1 VVGGGCIVRS
11 LRQKVRGNI
20 DPAPSRVAYRIMRL
34 LLIPRLRLIF
44 TLGFPS
50 LLIFCAT
57 LGLFINI
64 NVWENISAIKKDLK
78 LAFVERPEFMIK
90 VASIDGSSDEL
101 ANEIREILPLDF
113 PVSYFDLDIKYLHKV
128 VNEIPAVASAAIKIS
143 AGGVLQI
150 NVAEKSP
157 AFIWRKD
164 NVMSVIDETG
174 SFIRIANSRVDYP
187 KLPLVVGEAADLAVS
202 EISSLMQAN
211 EYFKDH
217 VRAFI
222 RVGERRWD
230 LILENNVRIMLPQR
244 EFLAAFDRLMLMN
257 EAGSLLSGRLSN
269 IDMRLVVRPTVR
281 VDTVSVS
288 VDPLKTNS
296 NGDL

>member
-1 VVGGGCIVRS
+1 MVGGGCIVRS

-44 TLGFPS
+44 TLGFSS

-64 NVWENISAIKKDLK
+64 NLWENISAIKKDLK

-257 EAGSLLSGRLSN
+257 EAGQLLSGRLSN

-281 VDTVSVS
+281 VDTVSV
-288 VDPLKTNS
+288 DPLKTNI

>member
-1 VVGGGCIVRS
+1 VRS

-20 DPAPSRVAYRIMRL
+20 DPAPSRIAYRIMRL
-34 LLIPRLRLIF
+34 MLIPRLRLIF
-44 TLGFPS
+44 TIGFPS

-143 AGGVLQI
+143 VGGVLQI
-150 NVAEKSP
+150 NVTEKSP

-187 KLPLVVGEAADLAVS
+187 KLPLVVGEAANLVVS

-281 VDTVSVS
+281 VDTVSV
-288 VDPLKTNS
+288 DPLRTNS

>member
-1 VVGGGCIVRS
+1 MVGGGCIVRS
-11 LRQKVRGNI
+11 LRQKVRGDI

-64 NVWENISAIKKDLK
+64 NVWENISTIKKDLK

-143 AGGVLQI
+143 AGGVMQI

-281 VDTVSVS
+281 VDTVSV
-288 VDPLKTNS
+288 DPLKTNI

>member
-1 VVGGGCIVRS
+1 MVGGGCIVRS

-20 DPAPSRVAYRIMRL
+20 DPAPSRIAYRIMRL
-34 LLIPRLRLIF
+34 MLIPRLRLIF

-143 AGGVLQI
+143 VGGVLQI
-150 NVAEKSP
+150 NVTEKSP

-187 KLPLVVGEAADLAVS
+187 KLPLVVGEAANLVVS

-244 EFLAAFDRLMLMN
+244 EFLAAFDRLTLMN

-281 VDTVSVS
+281 VDTVSV
-288 VDPLKTNS
+288 DPLRTNS

>member
-1 VVGGGCIVRS
+1 MVGGGCIVRS

-20 DPAPSRVAYRIMRL
+20 DPAPSRIAYRIMRL
-34 LLIPRLRLIF
+34 MLIPRLRLIF

-143 AGGVLQI
+143 AGGVMQI

-187 KLPLVVGEAADLAVS
+187 KLPLVVGEAANLVVS

-244 EFLAAFDRLMLMN
+244 EFLAAFDRLMLMD

-281 VDTVSVS
+281 VDTVSV
-288 VDPLKTNS
+288 DPLRTNS

>member
-1 VVGGGCIVRS
+1 MVGGGCIVRS
-11 LRQKVRGNI
+11 VRQKVRGNI
-20 DPAPSRVAYRIMRL
+20 DPAPSRIAYRIMRL

-57 LGLFINI
+57 LGLFVNI

-143 AGGVLQI
+143 VGGVLQI
-150 NVAEKSP
+150 NVTEKSP

-187 KLPLVVGEAADLAVS
+187 KLPLVVGEAANLVVS

-281 VDTVSVS
+281 VDTVSV
-288 VDPLKTNS
+288 DPLRTNS

>member
-1 VVGGGCIVRS
+1 MVGGGCIVRS

-20 DPAPSRVAYRIMRL
+20 DPAPSRIAYRIMRL
-34 LLIPRLRLIF
+34 MLIPRLRIIF

-143 AGGVLQI
+143 VGGVLQI
-150 NVAEKSP
+150 NVTEKSP

-187 KLPLVVGEAADLAVS
+187 KLPLVVGEAANLVVS

-281 VDTVSVS
+281 VDTVSV
-288 VDPLKTNS
+288 DPLRINS

>member
-1 VVGGGCIVRS
+1 MVGGGCIVRS

-20 DPAPSRVAYRIMRL
+20 DPAPSRIAYRIMRL
-34 LLIPRLRLIF
+34 MLIPRLRLIF

-143 AGGVLQI
+143 VGGVLQI
-150 NVAEKSP
+150 NVTEKSP
-157 AFIWRKD
+157 AFMWRKD

-187 KLPLVVGEAADLAVS
+187 KLPLVVGEAANLVVS

-281 VDTVSVS
+281 VDTVSV
-288 VDPLKTNS
+288 DPLRTNS

>member
-1 VVGGGCIVRS
+1 M
-11 LRQKVRGNI
+11 RQKVRGNI

-157 AFIWRKD
+157 AFIWRKG

-281 VDTVSVS
+281 VDTVSV
-288 VDPLKTNS
+288 DPLRTNS

>member
-1 VVGGGCIVRS
+1 M
-11 LRQKVRGNI
+11 RQKVRGNI

-44 TLGFPS
+44 SLGFPS

-101 ANEIREILPLDF
+101 VNEIREILPLDF

-143 AGGVLQI
+143 AGGVMQI
-150 NVAEKSP
+150 NVAEKTP

-257 EAGSLLSGRLSN
+257 EAGQLLSGRLSN

-281 VDTVSVS
+281 VDTVSV
-288 VDPLKTNS
+288 DPLKTNI

>member
-1 VVGGGCIVRS
+1 MVGGGCIVRS
-11 LRQKVRGNI
+11 LRQKVRRNI

-281 VDTVSVS
+281 VDTVSV
-288 VDPLKTNS
+288 DPLKTNI

>member
-1 VVGGGCIVRS
+1 MVGGGCIVRS

-20 DPAPSRVAYRIMRL
+20 DPAPSRIAYRIMRL
-34 LLIPRLRLIF
+34 MLIPRLRLIF

-143 AGGVLQI
+143 VGGVLQI
-150 NVAEKSP
+150 NVTEKSP

-187 KLPLVVGEAADLAVS
+187 KLPLVVGEAANLVVS

-281 VDTVSVS
+281 VDTVSV
-288 VDPLKTNS
+288 DPLRTNS
-296 NGDL
+296 SGDL

>member
-1 VVGGGCIVRS
+1 MVGGGCIVRS

-20 DPAPSRVAYRIMRL
+20 DPAPSRIAYRIMRL
-34 LLIPRLRLIF
+34 MLIPRLRLIF

-128 VNEIPAVASAAIKIS
+128 VNKIPAVASAAIKIS
-143 AGGVLQI
+143 VGGVLQI
-150 NVAEKSP
+150 NVTEKSP

-281 VDTVSVS
+281 VDTVSV
-288 VDPLKTNS
+288 DPLRTNS

>member
-1 VVGGGCIVRS
+1 MVGGGCIVRS
-11 LRQKVRGNI
+11 VRQKVRGNI

-281 VDTVSVS
+281 VDTVSI
-288 VDPLKTNS
+288 DPLKTNS

>member
-1 VVGGGCIVRS
+1 MVGGGCIVRS

-157 AFIWRKD
+157 AFIWRKG

-187 KLPLVVGEAADLAVS
+187 KLPLVVGETADLAVS

-257 EAGSLLSGRLSN
+257 EAGQLLSGRLSN

-281 VDTVSVS
+281 VDTVSV
-288 VDPLKTNS
+288 DPLKTNI

>member
-1 VVGGGCIVRS
+1 MVGGGCIVRS

-143 AGGVLQI
+143 AGGVMQI

-281 VDTVSVS
+281 VDTVSV
-288 VDPLKTNS
+288 DPLKTNI

>member
-1 VVGGGCIVRS
+1 MVGGGCIVRS

-20 DPAPSRVAYRIMRL
+20 DPAPSRIAYRIMRL
-34 LLIPRLRLIF
+34 MLIPRLRLIF

-143 AGGVLQI
+143 VGGVLQI
-150 NVAEKSP
+150 NVTEKSP

-174 SFIRIANSRVDYP
+174 SFIRIVNSRVDYP
-187 KLPLVVGEAADLAVS
+187 KLPLVVGEAANLVVS

-281 VDTVSVS
+281 VDTVL

>member
-1 VVGGGCIVRS
+1 MVGGGCIVRS
-11 LRQKVRGNI
+11 VRQKVRGNI
-20 DPAPSRVAYRIMRL
+20 DPAPSRIAYRIMRL

-57 LGLFINI
+57 LGLFINV

-281 VDTVSVS
+281 VDTVSV
-288 VDPLKTNS
+288 DPLKTNS

>member
-1 VVGGGCIVRS
+1 MVGGGCIVRS
-11 LRQKVRGNI
+11 LRQKVRRNI

-157 AFIWRKD
+157 AFIWRKG

-187 KLPLVVGEAADLAVS
+187 KLPLVVGETADLAVS

-244 EFLAAFDRLMLMN
+244 EFLAAFDRLLLMN

-281 VDTVSVS
+281 VDTVSV
-288 VDPLKTNS
+288 DPLKTNI

>member
-1 VVGGGCIVRS
+1 MVGGGCIVRS

-128 VNEIPAVASAAIKIS
+128 VNEIPAVASSAIKIS

-150 NVAEKSP
+150 NVAEKTP

-187 KLPLVVGEAADLAVS
+187 KLPLVVGEAANLVVS

-244 EFLAAFDRLMLMN
+244 EFLAAFDRLMLMD

-281 VDTVSVS
+281 VDTVSV
-288 VDPLKTNS
+288 DPLKTNS

>member
-1 VVGGGCIVRS
+1 MVGGGCIVRS

-20 DPAPSRVAYRIMRL
+20 DPAPSRIAYRIMRL
-34 LLIPRLRLIF
+34 MLIPRLRLIF

-143 AGGVLQI
+143 VGGVLQI
-150 NVAEKSP
+150 NVTEKSP

-187 KLPLVVGEAADLAVS
+187 KLPLVVGEAANLVVS

-281 VDTVSVS
+281 VGTVS
-288 VDPLKTNS
+288 VDPLRTNS

>member
-1 VVGGGCIVRS
+1 MRS

-20 DPAPSRVAYRIMRL
+20 DPAPSRIAYRIMRL
-34 LLIPRLRLIF
+34 MLIPRLRLIF

-57 LGLFINI
+57 LGLFVNI

-128 VNEIPAVASAAIKIS
+128 VNELPAVASAAIKMS
-143 AGGVLQI
+143 VGGVLQI
-150 NVAEKSP
+150 NVVEKSP

-164 NVMSVIDETG
+164 NVISVIDETG

-230 LILENNVRIMLPQR
+230 LILENNLRIMLPQK

-257 EAGSLLSGRLSN
+257 EAGSLMSGKLSN
-269 IDMRLVVRPTVR
+269 IDMRLMERPTVR
-281 VDTVSVS
+281 VDTVSV
-288 VDPLKTNS
+288 DPLRTNS

>member
-1 VVGGGCIVRS
+1 MVGGGCIVRS

-20 DPAPSRVAYRIMRL
+20 DPAPSRIAYRMMRL
-34 LLIPRLRLIF
+34 MLIPRLRLIF

-143 AGGVLQI
+143 VGGVLQI
-150 NVAEKSP
+150 NVTEKSP

-187 KLPLVVGEAADLAVS
+187 KLPLVVGEAANLVVS

-281 VDTVSVS
+281 VDTVL

>member
-1 VVGGGCIVRS
+1 MVGGGCIVRS
-11 LRQKVRGNI
+11 VRQKVRGNI
-20 DPAPSRVAYRIMRL
+20 DPAPSRIAYRIMRL

-57 LGLFINI
+57 LGLFINV

-128 VNEIPAVASAAIKIS
+128 MNEIPAVASAAIKIS

-164 NVMSVIDETG
+164 NVMWVIDETG

-230 LILENNVRIMLPQR
+230 LILENNLRIMLPQR

-281 VDTVSVS
+281 VDTVSV
-288 VDPLKTNS
+288 DTLRTNS
-296 NGDL
+296 TGDL

>member
-1 VVGGGCIVRS
+1 MVGGGCIVRS
-11 LRQKVRGNI
+11 LRQKVRRNI
-20 DPAPSRVAYRIMRL
+20 DPAPSRIAYRMMRL
-34 LLIPRLRLIF
+34 MLIPRLRLIF

-157 AFIWRKD
+157 AFIWRKG

-281 VDTVSVS
+281 VDTVSV
-288 VDPLKTNS
+288 DPLRTNS

>member
-1 VVGGGCIVRS
+1 MVGGGCIVRS

-64 NVWENISAIKKDLK
+64 NVWENISTIKKDLK

-157 AFIWRKD
+157 SFIWRKD
-164 NVMSVIDETG
+164 NIMSVIDETG

-257 EAGSLLSGRLSN
+257 EAGQLLSGRLSN

-281 VDTVSVS
+281 VDTVSV
-288 VDPLKTNS
+288 DPLKTNI

>member
-1 VVGGGCIVRS
+1 MVGGGCIVRS

-143 AGGVLQI
+143 AGGVLEI

-157 AFIWRKD
+157 SFIWRKD
-164 NVMSVIDETG
+164 NIMSVIDETG

-187 KLPLVVGEAADLAVS
+187 KLPLVVGETADLAVS

-230 LILENNVRIMLPQR
+230 LILENNVRIMLPQK

-257 EAGSLLSGRLSN
+257 DAASLLSGRLSN

-281 VDTVSVS
+281 VDTVSV
-288 VDPLKTNS
+288 DPLKTNI

>member
-1 VVGGGCIVRS
+1 MVGGGCIVRS
-11 LRQKVRGNI
+11 LRQKVRGDI

-78 LAFVERPEFMIK
+78 LALVERPEFMIK

-157 AFIWRKD
+157 SFIWRKD

-281 VDTVSVS
+281 VDTVSV
-288 VDPLKTNS
+288 DPLKTNI

>member
-1 VVGGGCIVRS
+1 MVGGGCIVRS

-20 DPAPSRVAYRIMRL
+20 DPAPSRIAYRMMRL
-34 LLIPRLRLIF
+34 MLIPRLRLIF

-187 KLPLVVGEAADLAVS
+187 KLPLVVGEAANLVVS

-244 EFLAAFDRLMLMN
+244 EFLAAFDRLTLMN

-281 VDTVSVS
+281 VDTVSV
-288 VDPLKTNS
+288 DPLKTNI

>member
-1 VVGGGCIVRS
+1 MVGGGCIVRS
-11 LRQKVRGNI
+11 VRQKVRGNI
-20 DPAPSRVAYRIMRL
+20 DPAPSRIAYRIMRL

-143 AGGVLQI
+143 VGGVLQI
-150 NVAEKSP
+150 NVTEKSP

-187 KLPLVVGEAADLAVS
+187 KLPLVVGEAANLVVS

-281 VDTVSVS
+281 VDTVSV
-288 VDPLKTNS
+288 DPLRINS

>member
-1 VVGGGCIVRS
+1 MRS
-11 LRQKVRGNI
+11 LRYKVRGNI
-20 DPAPSRVAYRIMRL
+20 DPAPSIISYRILRL
-34 LLIPRLRLIF
+34 MLIPRLRLIF

-50 LLIFCAT
+50 FLIFCAT
-57 LGLFINI
+57 LALFVNI
-64 NVWENISAIKKDLK
+64 NVWENIGAIKKDLK

-90 VASIDGSSDEL
+90 VASVDGSSDKL
-101 ANEIREILPLDF
+101 ANEIREMLPLDL
-113 PVSYFDLDIKYLHKV
+113 PVSYFDLDVKYLHKV
-128 VNEIPAVASAAIKIS
+128 VNELPAVASAAIKITV
-143 AGGVLQI
+143 GGVLQI

-157 AFIWRKD
+157 AFIWRKN

-187 KLPLVVGEAADLAVS
+187 ELPLVVGEAADLAVA
-202 EISSLMQAN
+202 EVSSLIQAN
-211 EYFKDH
+211 DYFKNH

-230 LILENNVRIMLPQR
+230 LILENNLRIMLPQR

-257 EAGSLLSGRLSN
+257 EAGSLLSGKLSN
-269 IDMRLVVRPTVR
+269 IDMRLVERPTVR
-281 VDTVSVS
+281 VDTVP
-288 VDPLKTNS
+288 VDPLRTNS

>member
-1 VVGGGCIVRS
+1 MVGGGCIVRS

-44 TLGFPS
+44 TLGFSS

-157 AFIWRKD
+157 SFIWRKD
-164 NVMSVIDETG
+164 NIMSVIDETG

-281 VDTVSVS
+281 VDTVSV
-288 VDPLKTNS
+288 DPLKTNI

>member
-1 VVGGGCIVRS
+1 MVGGGCIVRS

-64 NVWENISAIKKDLK
+64 NVWENISAIKKDLQ

-143 AGGVLQI
+143 AGGVLEI

-157 AFIWRKD
+157 SFIWRKD
-164 NVMSVIDETG
+164 NIMSVIDETG

-281 VDTVSVS
+281 VDTVSV
-288 VDPLKTNS
+288 DPLKTNI

>member
-1 VVGGGCIVRS
+1 MVGGGCIVRS

-20 DPAPSRVAYRIMRL
+20 DPAPSRIAYRIMRL
-34 LLIPRLRLIF
+34 MLIPRLRLIF

-143 AGGVLQI
+143 VGGVLQI
-150 NVAEKSP
+150 NVTEKSP

-187 KLPLVVGEAADLAVS
+187 KLPLVVGEAANLVVS

-244 EFLAAFDRLMLMN
+244 DFLAAFDRLMLMN

-281 VDTVSVS
+281 VDTVSV
-288 VDPLKTNS
+288 DPLRTNS

>member
-1 VVGGGCIVRS
+1 MVGGGCIVRS
-11 LRQKVRGNI
+11 LRQKVRGNS

-157 AFIWRKD
+157 SFIWRKD
-164 NVMSVIDETG
+164 NIMSVIDETG

-257 EAGSLLSGRLSN
+257 EAGQLLSGRLSN

-281 VDTVSVS
+281 VDTVSV
-288 VDPLKTNS
+288 DPLKTNI

>member
-1 VVGGGCIVRS
+1 MVGGGCIVRS

-20 DPAPSRVAYRIMRL
+20 DPAPSRIAYRIMRL
-34 LLIPRLRLIF
+34 MLIPRLRLIF

-143 AGGVLQI
+143 VGGVLQI
-150 NVAEKSP
+150 NVTEKSP

-187 KLPLVVGEAADLAVS
+187 KLPLVVGDAANLVVS

-211 EYFKDH
+211 EHFKDH

-281 VDTVSVS
+281 VDTVSV
-288 VDPLKTNS
+288 DPLRTNS

>member
-1 VVGGGCIVRS
+1 MVGGGCIVRS

-64 NVWENISAIKKDLK
+64 NVWENISTIKKDLK

-157 AFIWRKD
+157 SFIWRKD
-164 NVMSVIDETG
+164 NIMSVIDETG

-281 VDTVSVS
+281 VDTVSV
-288 VDPLKTNS
+288 DPLKTNI